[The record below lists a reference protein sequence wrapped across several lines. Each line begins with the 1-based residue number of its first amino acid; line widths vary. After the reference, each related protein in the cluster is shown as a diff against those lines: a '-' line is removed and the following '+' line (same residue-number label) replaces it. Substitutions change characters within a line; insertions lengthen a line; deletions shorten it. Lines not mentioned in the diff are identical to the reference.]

1 MKLTILGRLAVWM
14 IVTSSV
20 SAYAA
25 VPKLQV
31 LHSFTGGT
39 DGYEPL
45 ANLVADAAGNL
56 YGTTVEG
63 GTTEYCGGI
72 GCGIVFELV
81 APKSANGVWKENV
94 LYRFTGSADGAYP
107 EAGLVLDDQ
116 GNLYGTTQI
125 GGIFDGLCVAGQTDL
140 GCGVVFELSPNL
152 GGSWAETVI
161 HGFTGQ
167 NWDGAYPVANL
178 IFDSSGN
185 LYGTTELS
193 AGCPSSCGFL
203 DGDGIVFELT
213 PNGSQNW
220 TETILYQFD
229 NGVDGAAP
237 LAGLVFDQ
245 SGNLYGTTST
255 NGANEL
261 GTVFELTPPILQGGQ
276 WTISTLYSFAN
287 SGVPRGGVIF
297 DKAGNLYGTTSSS
310 NGTVFELSPAGNGV
324 WTEST
329 LYAFGEGRTAMPY
342 GGLVSDRS
350 GNLYGTTIGKTCGC
364 AFRMQNNKGNWN
376 ESELDF
382 FTGQNGP
389 CGPAAGLIFGKW
401 GAVYGTSAS
410 GGKCSSPG
418 GCGTVFGILP

>member
-1 MKLTILGRLAVWM
+1 M

-63 GTTEYCGGI
+63 GSTEYCGGI

-81 APKSANGVWKENV
+81 APKSPNGVWKENV

-140 GCGVVFELSPNL
+140 GCGVVFELSPNS

-229 NGVDGAAP
+229 TGVDGAVP
-237 LAGLVFDQ
+237 LAGLTFDQ
-245 SGNLYGTTST
+245 AGNLYGTTST
-255 NGANEL
+255 GGANQL
-261 GTVFELTPPILQGGQ
+261 GTVFEVMPPILQGGQ
-276 WTISTLYSFAN
+276 WTLSTLYSFTS
-287 SGVPRGGVIF
+287 SGGPRGGVIF
-297 DKAGNLYGTTSSS
+297 DSSGNLYGTTG
-310 NGTVFELSPAGNGV
+310 NGDGTVFELSPAGNGV
-324 WTEST
+324 WIESI

-364 AFRMQNNKGNWN
+364 TFRMQNNNGNWN
-376 ESELDF
+376 EAELDF

-389 CGPAAGLIFGKW
+389 CGPAAGLIFGKG